1 MLTQVVAGRTYNYS
15 HCVGW
20 GGGSGTGFTFPV
32 AAALGTGGLLYMINR
47 GSESF
52 SGVAW
57 NETGNAARISMVT
70 LGYNPGEEELAG
82 EFSTY
87 GDGEGEFIWGTG
99 IAVDRQ
105 QTVYLTDE
113 WLDRVSV
120 FNGDG
125 KFLHQWSVLDE
136 SEEGPY
142 GAAGLAIDHDENLYI
157 VGGRSH
163 QVSRY
168 SKDGRLLVRWGS
180 HGDGQ
185 GQLNSPWGVAIDQA
199 GNLYVAD
206 HLNHRVQ
213 KFSPDGSWLAQFGN
227 HNGSRGRLSYPTD
240 VAVDSEGD
248 VYVCDWTD
256 NGFNPGRVQIF
267 DPEGNFITSLTGDA
281 QTLSKWGQEWVDANP
296 DVIKARRLVRTT
308 EPEWRFAM
316 PRGLVFDVAGN
327 RLLVLDTQRCRIQ
340 IYDKLKHYDV
350 PQLNL

>member
-1 MLTQVVAGRTYNYS
+1 MLTQVVAGRTYSYS
-15 HCVGW
+15 HSVGW

-57 NETGNAARISMVT
+57 NQTGNAARISMVT
-70 LGYNPGEEELAG
+70 PGNGPGDEELAG

-87 GDGEGEFIWGTG
+87 GDGEGEFSWGTG
-99 IAVDRQ
+99 IAVDGQ
-105 QTVYLTDE
+105 QNVYLTDE

-120 FNGDG
+120 FDRDG
-125 KFLHQWSVLDE
+125 KFLHQWNVLDDG
-136 SEEGPY
+136 EEKPY
-142 GAAGLAIDHDENLYI
+142 GASGLVIDVEENLYI

-163 QVSRY
+163 QVSRF
-168 SKDGRLLVRWGS
+168 SKDGRLLARWGS
-180 HGDGQ
+180 FGDDQ
-185 GQLNSPWGVAIDQA
+185 DQLNSPWGIALDQT

-213 KFSPDGSWLAQFGN
+213 KFSRDGAWLAHFGN
-227 HNGSRGRLSYPTD
+227 QDGGRGQLSYPTD

-267 DPEGNFITSLTGDA
+267 DPEGKFITSLTGDA
-281 QTLSKWGQEWVDANP
+281 QTLSKWGQEWVDVNP

-316 PRGLVFDVAGN
+316 PRGLVFDVAQN

-340 IYDKLKHYDV
+340 IYDKLKHYDI

>member
-1 MLTQVVAGRTYNYS
+1 MLTQVVAGRTYSYS

-32 AAALGTGGLLYMINR
+32 AAALGADGLLYMINR

-70 LGYNPGEEELAG
+70 PGDNPGNEELAG

-87 GDGEGEFIWGTG
+87 GDGDGEFIWGAG

-105 QTVYLTDE
+105 QNVYLTDE

-120 FNGDG
+120 FDRDG
-125 KFLHQWSVLDE
+125 KFVRQWSVLEDGD
-136 SEEGPY
+136 EGPY
-142 GAAGLAIDHDENLYI
+142 GASGVVVDSDENLYV

-168 SKDGRLLVRWGS
+168 NKDGRLLARWGGFGVS
-180 HGDGQ
+180 Q
-185 GQLNSPWGVAIDQA
+185 NQLKSPWGVTIDQM
-199 GNLYVAD
+199 GDLYVAD
-206 HLNHRVQ
+206 HHNHRVQ
-213 KFSPDGSWLAQFGN
+213 KFSPDGEWLAQFGN
-227 HNGSRGRLSYPTD
+227 HDDGRGQLSYPTD
-240 VAVDSEGD
+240 VAVDPDGD

-256 NGFNPGRVQIF
+256 NGYNPGRVQIF
-267 DPEGNFITSLTGDA
+267 DPEGKFITSLTGDA

-296 DVIKARRLVRTT
+296 DVIKARRLVRST

-316 PRGLVFDVAGN
+316 PRGLVFDVDQS

>member
-1 MLTQVVAGRTYNYS
+1 
-15 HCVGW
+15 
-20 GGGSGTGFTFPV
+20 V
-32 AAALGTGGLLYMINR
+32 AAALGNDGLFYMINR

-57 NETGNAARISMVT
+57 NHTGNAARISMLT
-70 LGYNPGEEELAG
+70 LGSNPGDEELAG

-87 GDGEGEFIWGTG
+87 GDGDGEFIWGAG
-99 IAVDRQ
+99 IAVDGEQ
-105 QTVYLTDE
+105 NVYLTDE

-120 FNGDG
+120 FDRDG
-125 KFLHQWSVLDE
+125 KFLNQWSVLDD
-136 SEEGPY
+136 SDEGPY
-142 GAAGLAIDHDENLYI
+142 GASGLAIDPGENLYV

-163 QVSRY
+163 QISRL
-168 SKDGRLLVRWGS
+168 SKDGRLLARWGS
-180 HGDGQ
+180 CGDGQ
-185 GQLNSPWGVAIDQA
+185 EQLNSPWGVALDQA
-199 GNLYVAD
+199 GDLYVAD

-213 KFSPDGSWLAQFGN
+213 KFSPDGTWLAQFGN
-227 HNGSRGRLSYPTD
+227 RDGGRGQLSFPTD

-267 DPEGNFITSLTGDA
+267 DPEGKFITSLTGDA

-296 DVIKARRLVRTT
+296 DVIKARRLVRST

-316 PRGLVFDVAGN
+316 PRGLVFDAAGN